1 MKIAVCDDDPRAV
14 DMFDRYASA
23 VMEYVVEYEFYQ
35 NPREMLAAYAGQERK
50 ADMYILDIEMP
61 GMDGLAVAREIRN
74 RDSRALIVFLTS
86 YTKYMPEVFEVVTFD
101 YIQKPITTE
110 RLRMLLEKA
119 ETYLGMANQGFSFRY
134 GRNQSSLK
142 FDEILYLEK
151 KGRQALIHTK
161 DTIYKT
167 NMTTKEIWEC
177 LDKRMFAA
185 IHGSFIVNLKH
196 VKTVS
201 GGTVCLSDGQEL
213 AVARGYQKS
222 TWHLCREECSM
233 VEYGIQFVINIF
245 DLCIY
250 WRVLEAFVGKRK
262 TSVEFAIVL
271 LVVSE
276 AAGSLINQM
285 GIN

>member
-14 DMFDRYASA
+14 DMFERYASA
-23 VMEYVVEYEFYQ
+23 VIEYAVEYEFYQ
-35 NPREMLAAYAGQERK
+35 NPGEMLAAYAEQERK

-86 YTKYMPEVFEVVTFD
+86 YTKYMPDVFEVVTFD

-119 ETYLGMANQGFSFRY
+119 ETYLGMANQSFSFRY
-134 GRNQSSLK
+134 GRSQYSLK
-142 FDEILYLEK
+142 FDEIIYLEK

-161 DTIYKT
+161 DIIYKT

-177 LDKRMFAA
+177 LDERMFAA

-201 GGTVCLSDGQEL
+201 SGTVCLSDGQEL
-213 AVARGYQKS
+213 AVTRGYRKNLAEK
-222 TWHLCREECSM
+222 HM
-233 VEYGIQFVINIF
+233 
-245 DLCIY
+245 
-250 WRVLEAFVGKRK
+250 AFVQG
-262 TSVEFAIVL
+262 
-271 LVVSE
+271 
-276 AAGSLINQM
+276 GM
-285 GIN
+285 